1 MRHPFG
7 FRPGLHR
14 LPLRHRNRHD
24 PAFPG
29 DSQPAEFRDPVQHP
43 VFQLFGIQG
52 RPPRAEAD
60 ALLPEVLQD
69 LLLCHPFVALH
80 PEEPDEALQEERQGH
95 SQWKPDRKDRPA
107 PELPQDTRQSEAPQH
122 PYLAPGMG
130 SLPPDPLQVGLINT
144 AAEHQLRI
152 GPQGPERQVGR
163 RPAIQTEGSRSA
175 GDLDLHRTAQK
186 FQHCSISTRRITPFR
201 TIRSRFIRRICRPVP
216 ATVTGPNAEAIRT
229 SPSP

>member
-1 MRHPFG
+1 MKKIFFATAVAMMSFFACTKVSELENTTNP
-7 FRPGLHR
+7 
-14 LPLRHRNRHD
+14 LPMER
-24 PAFPG
+24 G
-29 DSQPAEFRDPVQHP
+29 DVAKVQGVDVTP
-43 VFQLFGIQG
+43 KTNYVVVG
-52 RPPRAEAD
+52 
-60 ALLPEVLQD
+60 QD
-69 LLLCHPFVALH
+69 VTLTVALH

-95 SQWKPDRKDRPA
+95 SQGKPYRKHRPA

-152 GPQGPERQVGR
+152 GLQGPERQVGR
-163 RPAIQTEGSRSA
+163 RPAIQTEGGRGA
-175 GDLDLHRTAQK
+175 GDLDLHRAAQK

-216 ATVTGPNAEAIRT
+216 TTDTVPSAEAIRT